1 MNNGVTT
8 SQPDTFPE
16 EVPADIGMDL
26 TKLAL
31 TANTSG
37 HLEDCT
43 QEVSPGTQEVS
54 SPHTPQFVEGG
65 YIYSGIGWGFKA
77 PATPNIGLSFA
88 EQTST
93 ITDASDARENKVFQ
107 ENIPFVASPAT
118 ATAPGEQPISPSG
131 SSADRDPTTEEGTGA
146 QANDGEE
153 HRPVKTSPS
162 VGDVTT
168 LTITPKPSED
178 KLALSPPPPSLPKS
192 DKSVESSTLSPDAS
206 DATPS
211 LDHTFDQ
218 QSQLLEQG
226 STVLGIDH
234 SIDGK
239 ATTSAEARTSDVATP
254 VETLTSE
261 ATTPSGS
268 LLFDQKSPI
277 VTAASSEAIPPYVG
291 EPSEQRS
298 EAAFEETSPST
309 PPTSNKNNHKITKLP
324 SSRRISYA
332 SVLKSSLRETN
343 ETHPH
348 RGAPSHEVHDANQR
362 TQKQGAST
370 SFTLQKTCS
379 SQSASLQEDQSK
391 TPQSKGSSSMPL
403 SSDASPSDLA
413 PPSPLSSAP
422 PQVTPSLASLQCP
435 TFGVPRSTEP
445 ERKFVNGQLPNNLD
459 DPSVDLRHLP
469 IAPWCTRDPEF
480 ESPRDISYDEAH
492 SHNWDMGEQLMRT
505 RWHPTRYLRNQ
516 TEGKD
521 EEVPIRNTAARL
533 VDLMPCKEFEEI
545 GLFVPMPH
553 AKHLPKEQI
562 QSLFSGFSTGGGGG
576 GGGGGGWEDFA
587 SPVEASSLSFSSSLP
602 GSSRLFGTPGQRL
615 ERDKPKRQPSS
626 VIDNAIEIFSS
637 SNEDEV
643 QVVKDEGAPME
654 PEKTCLTT
662 TATAVNNDI
671 SSARTGKARVR
682 EPSPSSSSSSF
693 AWEDAQSIGDSDT
706 VKTKSRKEERNLRR
720 AVERTL
726 KQSTQDE
733 RSPSSEAFSNTDKK
747 KQESKEAGE
756 QDTFQREAPVKEQG
770 EEEAPS
776 SSISIPTRGQE
787 QEDAEEGIDASGT
800 ITPRKR
806 RCPQNE
812 EAVGVRLPSGR
823 ADCTN
828 ASGSSSNASSSS
840 SIMPLA
846 VISSSTTPDPAPS
859 LPLAHLPAVPALDPV
874 DRPPGPM
881 EAWYVMGMAQMDQF
895 NACFHLPL
903 DERGGGASTLASICS
918 AKSARYARGRRGG
931 VVGPGS
937 RSENERGQSARR
949 GADDRVIGASE
960 GRQDPEPHGDTH
972 RSGPPSRHGFFRAN
986 PDPTTRGHDEA
997 QGRESHSNNN
1007 NDEDNDVHFTINASG
1022 DDTRGRDRSVMH
1034 TIGDYGCLRDMS
1046 RGCVRRDDPKHEQG
1060 GAGRDSYE
1068 SRHRWVPGTGL
1079 GQVASLEKVEED
1091 QVKEGLKEETLLDMR
1106 CLDEKKKEE
1115 EEQEEEEEAPL
1126 SPDRS
1131 TLPTSETS
1139 LTSNEYSNPNSRRNK
1154 RIRNTKKKG
1163 KHRH

>member
-54 SPHTPQFVEGG
+54 SPHTPQFVGGG

-107 ENIPFVASPAT
+107 DNIPFVASPT
-118 ATAPGEQPISPSG
+118 TETAPGEQPISLSG
-131 SSADRDPTTEEGTGA
+131 SSADRNPTTEEGTGA

-192 DKSVESSTLSPDAS
+192 DKSVETSTPSPDAS

-218 QSQLLEQG
+218 QLQLLEQG

-239 ATTSAEARTSDVATP
+239 ATTSTEARTSDIATP

-291 EPSEQRS
+291 EPPEQRS

-309 PPTSNKNNHKITKLP
+309 PPTSNKNNHKITKPP

-391 TPQSKGSSSMPL
+391 TPQSKGSSSVPL

-413 PPSPLSSAP
+413 PPSPLSSAL

-469 IAPWCTRDPEF
+469 IAPW
-480 ESPRDISYDEAH
+480 
-492 SHNWDMGEQLMRT
+492 
-505 RWHPTRYLRNQ
+505 
-516 TEGKD
+516 
-521 EEVPIRNTAARL
+521 
-533 VDLMPCKEFEEI
+533 
-545 GLFVPMPH
+545 
-553 AKHLPKEQI
+553 
-562 QSLFSGFSTGGGGG
+562 
-576 GGGGGGWEDFA
+576 
-587 SPVEASSLSFSSSLP
+587 
-602 GSSRLFGTPGQRL
+602 
-615 ERDKPKRQPSS
+615 
-626 VIDNAIEIFSS
+626 
-637 SNEDEV
+637 
-643 QVVKDEGAPME
+643 
-654 PEKTCLTT
+654 
-662 TATAVNNDI
+662 
-671 SSARTGKARVR
+671 
-682 EPSPSSSSSSF
+682 
-693 AWEDAQSIGDSDT
+693 
-706 VKTKSRKEERNLRR
+706 
-720 AVERTL
+720 
-726 KQSTQDE
+726 
-733 RSPSSEAFSNTDKK
+733 
-747 KQESKEAGE
+747 
-756 QDTFQREAPVKEQG
+756 
-770 EEEAPS
+770 
-776 SSISIPTRGQE
+776 
-787 QEDAEEGIDASGT
+787 
-800 ITPRKR
+800 
-806 RCPQNE
+806 
-812 EAVGVRLPSGR
+812 
-823 ADCTN
+823 
-828 ASGSSSNASSSS
+828 
-840 SIMPLA
+840 
-846 VISSSTTPDPAPS
+846 
-859 LPLAHLPAVPALDPV
+859 
-874 DRPPGPM
+874 
-881 EAWYVMGMAQMDQF
+881 
-895 NACFHLPL
+895 
-903 DERGGGASTLASICS
+903 
-918 AKSARYARGRRGG
+918 
-931 VVGPGS
+931 
-937 RSENERGQSARR
+937 
-949 GADDRVIGASE
+949 
-960 GRQDPEPHGDTH
+960 
-972 RSGPPSRHGFFRAN
+972 
-986 PDPTTRGHDEA
+986 
-997 QGRESHSNNN
+997 
-1007 NDEDNDVHFTINASG
+1007 
-1022 DDTRGRDRSVMH
+1022 
-1034 TIGDYGCLRDMS
+1034 
-1046 RGCVRRDDPKHEQG
+1046 
-1060 GAGRDSYE
+1060 
-1068 SRHRWVPGTGL
+1068 
-1079 GQVASLEKVEED
+1079 
-1091 QVKEGLKEETLLDMR
+1091 
-1106 CLDEKKKEE
+1106 
-1115 EEQEEEEEAPL
+1115 
-1126 SPDRS
+1126 
-1131 TLPTSETS
+1131 
-1139 LTSNEYSNPNSRRNK
+1139 
-1154 RIRNTKKKG
+1154 
-1163 KHRH
+1163 